1 MKGRPSANRSSGS
14 DKGVPARSARAD
26 RKDGCMSILKE
37 HLTTGLWDG
46 GRCIIRS
53 PRFTRLPEYRD
64 GQVVLMVADLFLP
77 EDDGQVLEGQRFSIG
92 NGWVASDDETEI
104 VGHEDGKKLKLNN
117 NTALGHF
124 VDSLAEVGGEE
135 LEKVLIERQKQ
146 GQPTT
151 PFHVSLFDGL
161 DVTLEQREKEFKTD
175 SGEQATQRWYDVVEF
190 HGYESTGAAKPAA
203 KKAAKKVVKK
213 AAAKVAADDPTSDG
227 GGLDEAVLERIR
239 QVAREA
245 NDYDE
250 FLATCY
256 SDIPEVAEDEAYQA
270 IVDDATETGIC
281 AMTWDAMGEG

>member
-1 MKGRPSANRSSGS
+1 
-14 DKGVPARSARAD
+14 
-26 RKDGCMSILKE
+26 MSILKE
-37 HLTTGLWDG
+37 HITSGLWDG

-64 GQVVLMVADLFLP
+64 GQVVLMVADLYLP
-77 EDDGQVLEGQRFSIG
+77 EDDGQVLEQQRFSIG

-104 VGHEDGKKLKLNN
+104 VSHEDGKKLKLNN
-117 NTALGHF
+117 NTALGHLT
-124 VDSLAEVGGEE
+124 DSLADVGGEE
-135 LEKVLIERQKQ
+135 LEKVLIERQKA

-161 DVTLEQREKEFKTD
+161 DVTLEQKEKEFKTD

-190 HGYESTGAAKPAA
+190 HGYETASNGKAAKAATKKATKAVA
-203 KKAAKKVVKK
+203 KKAPSKPAPT
-213 AAAKVAADDPTSDG
+213 AAEDDPTTD

-270 IVDDATETGIC
+270 VVDDASETGIC
-281 AMTWDAMGEG
+281 AVTWESMS

>member
-1 MKGRPSANRSSGS
+1 
-14 DKGVPARSARAD
+14 
-26 RKDGCMSILKE
+26 MSILKE
-37 HLTTGLWDG
+37 HITSGLWDG

-64 GQVVLMVADLFLP
+64 GQVVLMVADLYLP
-77 EDDGQVLEGQRFSIG
+77 EDDGQVLEQQRFSIG

-104 VGHEDGKKLKLNN
+104 TGHEDGKKLKLNN
-117 NTALGHF
+117 NTALGHLT
-124 VDSLAEVGGEE
+124 DSLADVGGEE
-135 LEKVLIERQKQ
+135 LEKVLIERQKA
-146 GQPTT
+146 GVPTT

-161 DVTLEQREKEFKTD
+161 DVTLEQKEKEFKTD

-190 HGYESTGAAKPAA
+190 HGYETTGGANGAKPAKAAAKPATKKVA
-203 KKAAKKVVKK
+203 KKAPSKPAPK
-213 AAAKVAADDPTSDG
+213 AAEDDPTTD

-270 IVDDATETGIC
+270 VVDDASETGIC
-281 AMTWDAMGEG
+281 AVTWESMS

>member
-1 MKGRPSANRSSGS
+1 
-14 DKGVPARSARAD
+14 
-26 RKDGCMSILKE
+26 MSILKE
-37 HLTTGLWDG
+37 HITSGLWDG
-46 GRCIIRS
+46 GRCVIRS

-64 GQVVLMVADLFLP
+64 GQVVLMVADLYLP
-77 EDDGQVLEGQRFSIG
+77 EDDGQVLEQQRFSIG

-104 VGHEDGKKLKLNN
+104 VSHEDGKKLKLNN
-117 NTALGHF
+117 NTALGHLT
-124 VDSLAEVGGEE
+124 DSLADVGGEE

-146 GQPTT
+146 GMPTT

-161 DVTLEQREKEFKTD
+161 DVTLEQKEKEFKTD

-190 HGYESTGAAKPAA
+190 HGYETSSNGSKPAA
-203 KKAAKKVVKK
+203 KKAAAPAAKKVAKK
-213 AAAKVAADDPTSDG
+213 APSKPAKAAADDPTGD
-227 GGLDEAVLERIR
+227 GGLDETVLERIR

-270 IVDDATETGIC
+270 VVDDASETGIC
-281 AMTWDAMGEG
+281 AVTWEAMG

>member
-1 MKGRPSANRSSGS
+1 
-14 DKGVPARSARAD
+14 
-26 RKDGCMSILKE
+26 MSILKE
-37 HLTTGLWDG
+37 HITSGLWDG

-64 GQVVLMVADLFLP
+64 GQVVLMVADLYLP
-77 EDDGQVLEGQRFSIG
+77 EDDGQVLEQQRFSIG
-92 NGWVASDDETEI
+92 NGWIASDDETEI
-104 VGHEDGKKLKLNN
+104 TGHEDGKKLKLNN
-117 NTALGHF
+117 NTALGHLT
-124 VDSLAEVGGEE
+124 DSLADVGGEE
-135 LEKVLIERQKQ
+135 LEKVLIERQKA

-161 DVTLEQREKEFKTD
+161 DVTLEQKEKEFKTD

-190 HGYESTGAAKPAA
+190 HGYESTGSNGSKPAA
-203 KKAAKKVVKK
+203 KKAAAPAAKKVAKK
-213 AAAKVAADDPTSDG
+213 APSKPAKAAADDPTGDA

-270 IVDDATETGIC
+270 VVDDASETGIC
-281 AMTWDAMGEG
+281 AVTWEAMG